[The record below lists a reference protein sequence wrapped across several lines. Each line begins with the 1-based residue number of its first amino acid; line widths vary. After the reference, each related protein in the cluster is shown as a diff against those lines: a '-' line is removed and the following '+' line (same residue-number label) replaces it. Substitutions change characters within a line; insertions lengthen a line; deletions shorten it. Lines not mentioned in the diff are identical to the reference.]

1 MKRKTNALIWSLCAV
16 VALGGCA
23 VSKKSDTG
31 NADMDTDTVLK
42 GDAGETA
49 DPADTEEAFSAEE
62 GSSNTADTS
71 DARDLTTAELQKFT
85 DWINEGDNGGNYG
98 FLLSDYRDP
107 KDADLGEIFYSGAG
121 MATEPLTAAER
132 QEYLK
137 ISGREDIETDC
148 VRLTT
153 EQINRVLTKR
163 LGCTLDE
170 MSQELPW
177 FYLEKAKVWV
187 TEHGDTNYVNF
198 TCVSGRELS
207 AGVYELDCVP
217 GDENYRPYVHSCH
230 LTLQAEGEDYRIL
243 SNVFDDSLTYSK
255 SIYQIDN
262 QSFKVDLGGSW
273 GEVIFTS
280 YAPGQTM
287 YGNQD
292 VSFSLVQDNAEIYD
306 FPGITENGYRD
317 PLLFQEVLAVS
328 FQDYDGD
335 GQKDVI
341 IICSYDDLYGE
352 PGNRISNEVRLYQNM
367 GYSFRLDSERMDW
380 LNANGFHNNIDE
392 VMAHVKD
399 EMK

>member
-1 MKRKTNALIWSLCAV
+1 MKRKTYMLLWSLCAV
-16 VALGGCA
+16 IALGSCGT
-23 VSKKSDTG
+23 SKKSDAG
-31 NADMDTDTVLK
+31 NAGAAESGTEQATDM
-42 GDAGETA
+42 GEASGNAG
-49 DPADTEEAFSAEE
+49 
-62 GSSNTADTS
+62 TS
-71 DARDLTTAELQKFT
+71 DKAEAAATGQEAEDARELTTTELQEFT

-121 MATEPLTAAER
+121 VATEPLTDAER
-132 QEYLK
+132 QEYLEV
-137 ISGREDIETDC
+137 SGQAEIYTDC
-148 VRLTT
+148 IKLTT
-153 EQINRVLTKR
+153 EQINGVLTKK

-170 MSQELPW
+170 MSQKMPW
-177 FYLEKAKVWV
+177 FYLEQAKVWV

-207 AGVYELDCVP
+207 EGVYELDCVP
-217 GDENYRPYVHSCH
+217 GDESYRPYVHSSH
-230 LTLQAEGEDYRIL
+230 LTLQADAGDYRIL

-255 SIYQIDN
+255 SIYRIDN

-280 YAPGQTM
+280 YAPGRSM
-287 YGNQD
+287 YGNED

-306 FPGITENGYRD
+306 FPGVTEDGYRD
-317 PLLFQEVLAVS
+317 SLRFQEVLAVS

-341 IICSYDDLYGE
+341 IICRYDDIYGE
-352 PGNRISNEVRLYQNM
+352 EGKSSVNEVRLYRNM
-367 GYSFRLDSERMDW
+367 GYSFRLDSDRMDW

-399 EMK
+399 EVE

>member
-1 MKRKTNALIWSLCAV
+1 MKRKMNALIWSLCAV

-31 NADMDTDTVLK
+31 NADTDTDTVLK

-49 DPADTEEAFSAEE
+49 DPADTAEAFSEAA

-153 EQINRVLTKR
+153 EQINCVLTKR

-198 TCVSGRELS
+198 TCVSGREPS

-230 LTLQAEGEDYRIL
+230 LTLQEEGEDYRIL
-243 SNVFDDSLTYSK
+243 SNVFDDSLTYSR
-255 SIYQIDN
+255 SIYRIDN

-280 YAPGQTM
+280 YAPGKTM

-335 GQKDVI
+335 GQK
-341 IICSYDDLYGE
+341 
-352 PGNRISNEVRLYQNM
+352 M
-367 GYSFRLDSERMDW
+367 
-380 LNANGFHNNIDE
+380 
-392 VMAHVKD
+392 
-399 EMK
+399 

>member
-1 MKRKTNALIWSLCAV
+1 MKRKMNALIWSLCAV

-31 NADMDTDTVLK
+31 NADMVMKD
-42 GDAGETA
+42 DAGETV
-49 DPADTEEAFSAEE
+49 DPADTAETFSEAA
-62 GSSNTADTS
+62 GSTNTADTS

-98 FLLSDYRDP
+98 FLLSDYGDP

-153 EQINRVLTKR
+153 EQINHVLTKR

-170 MSQELPW
+170 MSRELPW

-230 LTLQAEGEDYRIL
+230 LTLQEEGEDYRIL
-243 SNVFDDSLTYSK
+243 SNVFDDSLTYSR
-255 SIYQIDN
+255 SIYRIDN

-292 VSFSLVQDNAEIYD
+292 VSFSLVKDNAEIYD

-352 PGNRISNEVRLYQNM
+352 PGNRICNEVRLYQNM

>member
-1 MKRKTNALIWSLCAV
+1 M
-16 VALGGCA
+16 
-23 VSKKSDTG
+23 
-31 NADMDTDTVLK
+31 
-42 GDAGETA
+42 
-49 DPADTEEAFSAEE
+49 
-62 GSSNTADTS
+62 
-71 DARDLTTAELQKFT
+71 
-85 DWINEGDNGGNYG
+85 
-98 FLLSDYRDP
+98 
-107 KDADLGEIFYSGAG
+107 
-121 MATEPLTAAER
+121 TAAER

-153 EQINRVLTKR
+153 EQINHVLTKR

-170 MSQELPW
+170 MSRELPW

-230 LTLQAEGEDYRIL
+230 LTLQEEGEDYRIL
-243 SNVFDDSLTYSK
+243 SNVFDDSLTYSR
-255 SIYQIDN
+255 SIYRIDN

-280 YAPGQTM
+280 YAPGKTM

-367 GYSFRLDSERMDW
+367 GSEFRLDSERMDW

>member
-1 MKRKTNALIWSLCAV
+1 MKRKMNALIWSLCAV

-31 NADMDTDTVLK
+31 NADMVMKD
-42 GDAGETA
+42 DAGETV
-49 DPADTEEAFSAEE
+49 DPADTAETFSEAA
-62 GSSNTADTS
+62 GSTNTADTS

-98 FLLSDYRDP
+98 FLLSDYGDP

-153 EQINRVLTKR
+153 EQINHVLTKR

-170 MSQELPW
+170 MSRELPW

-230 LTLQAEGEDYRIL
+230 LTLQADGEDYRIL
-243 SNVFDDSLTYSK
+243 SNVFDDSLTYSRA
-255 SIYQIDN
+255 IYRIDN

-367 GYSFRLDSERMDW
+367 GPRTGSSEYGHLFGTYGKAFSRT
-380 LNANGFHNNIDE
+380 LEKG
-392 VMAHVKD
+392 KR
-399 EMK
+399 

>member
-1 MKRKTNALIWSLCAV
+1 M
-16 VALGGCA
+16 
-23 VSKKSDTG
+23 
-31 NADMDTDTVLK
+31 
-42 GDAGETA
+42 
-49 DPADTEEAFSAEE
+49 
-62 GSSNTADTS
+62 
-71 DARDLTTAELQKFT
+71 TTAELQKFT

-121 MATEPLTAAER
+121 MATEPLTAAEQ

-217 GDENYRPYVHSCH
+217 
-230 LTLQAEGEDYRIL
+230 
-243 SNVFDDSLTYSK
+243 
-255 SIYQIDN
+255 
-262 QSFKVDLGGSW
+262 
-273 GEVIFTS
+273 
-280 YAPGQTM
+280 
-287 YGNQD
+287 
-292 VSFSLVQDNAEIYD
+292 
-306 FPGITENGYRD
+306 
-317 PLLFQEVLAVS
+317 
-328 FQDYDGD
+328 
-335 GQKDVI
+335 
-341 IICSYDDLYGE
+341 
-352 PGNRISNEVRLYQNM
+352 
-367 GYSFRLDSERMDW
+367 
-380 LNANGFHNNIDE
+380 
-392 VMAHVKD
+392 
-399 EMK
+399 

>member
-1 MKRKTNALIWSLCAV
+1 MKRKMNALIWSLCAV

-31 NADMDTDTVLK
+31 NADTDTDTILK
-42 GDAGETA
+42 GDAGDTA
-49 DPADTEEAFSAEE
+49 NPADTAEAFSEAA
-62 GSSNTADTS
+62 GSTNTADTS

-107 KDADLGEIFYSGAG
+107 RDADLGEIFYSGAG

-153 EQINRVLTKR
+153 EQINCVLTKR

-230 LTLQAEGEDYRIL
+230 LTLQEEGEDYRIL
-243 SNVFDDSLTYSK
+243 SNVFDDSLTYSR
-255 SIYQIDN
+255 SIYRIDN

-280 YAPGQTM
+280 YAPGKTM

-341 IICSYDDLYGE
+341 IICSYNDLYGE
-352 PGNRISNEVRLYQNM
+352 PGNRISNEVRLYRTM
-367 GYSFRLDSERMDW
+367 GYSFRLDSDRMDW

-399 EMK
+399 EIK

>member
-1 MKRKTNALIWSLCAV
+1 MKRKMNALIWSLCAV

-31 NADMDTDTVLK
+31 NADMVMKD
-42 GDAGETA
+42 DAGETV
-49 DPADTEEAFSAEE
+49 DPADTAETFSEAA
-62 GSSNTADTS
+62 GSTNTADTS

-98 FLLSDYRDP
+98 FLLSDYGDP

-153 EQINRVLTKR
+153 EQINHVLTKR

-170 MSQELPW
+170 MSRELPW

-198 TCVSGRELS
+198 TCVSGRELA

-230 LTLQAEGEDYRIL
+230 LTLQADGEDYRIL
-243 SNVFDDSLTYSK
+243 SNVFDDSLTYSR
-255 SIYQIDN
+255 SIYRIDN

-367 GYSFRLDSERMDW
+367 GSEFRLDSERMDW

>member
-1 MKRKTNALIWSLCAV
+1 MKRKMYFVIGGLSVALM
-16 VALGGCA
+16 LGGCGA
-23 VSKKSDTG
+23 SKKSDTG
-31 NADMDTDTVLK
+31 SV
-42 GDAGETA
+42 DAGVAQAGEAQEQTDSADGAGEAAAGSEGIESTA
-49 DPADTEEAFSAEE
+49 DSAEVRE
-62 GSSNTADTS
+62 LTA
-71 DARDLTTAELQKFT
+71 AELQEFT

-98 FLLSDYRDP
+98 FLLSDYRNP

-121 MATEPLTAAER
+121 IATDPLTEAEQ

-170 MSQELPW
+170 MNQELPW

-243 SNVFDDSLTYSK
+243 SNVFDDSLTYSR
-255 SIYQIDN
+255 SIYRIDN

-280 YAPGQTM
+280 YAPGKTM

-352 PGNRISNEVRLYQNM
+352 PGNRISNEVRLYRNM

-380 LNANGFHNNIDE
+380 LNANGYNRNIDE

>member
-1 MKRKTNALIWSLCAV
+1 MKRKMNALIWSLCAV

-31 NADMDTDTVLK
+31 NADMVMKD
-42 GDAGETA
+42 DAGETV
-49 DPADTEEAFSAEE
+49 DPADTAETFSEAA
-62 GSSNTADTS
+62 GSTNTADTS

-98 FLLSDYRDP
+98 FLLSDYGDP

-153 EQINRVLTKR
+153 EQINHVLTKR

-170 MSQELPW
+170 MSRELPW

-207 AGVYELDCVP
+207 AGVYELDRVP

-243 SNVFDDSLTYSK
+243 SNVFDDSLTYSR
-255 SIYQIDN
+255 SIYRIDN

-367 GYSFRLDSERMDW
+367 GSEFRLDSERMDW

>member
-1 MKRKTNALIWSLCAV
+1 MKRKMNALIWSLCAV

-31 NADMDTDTVLK
+31 NADMVMKD
-42 GDAGETA
+42 DAGETV
-49 DPADTEEAFSAEE
+49 DPADTAETFSEAA
-62 GSSNTADTS
+62 GSTNTADTS

-98 FLLSDYRDP
+98 FLLSDYGDP

-153 EQINRVLTKR
+153 EQINHVLTKR

-170 MSQELPW
+170 MSRELPW

-207 AGVYELDCVP
+207 VGVYELDCVP

-230 LTLQAEGEDYRIL
+230 LTLQEEGEDYRIL
-243 SNVFDDSLTYSK
+243 SNVFDDSLTYSR
-255 SIYQIDN
+255 SIYRIDN

-280 YAPGQTM
+280 YAPGKTM

-352 PGNRISNEVRLYQNM
+352 PGNRISNEVRLYRNM
-367 GYSFRLDSERMDW
+367 GSEFRLDSERMDW